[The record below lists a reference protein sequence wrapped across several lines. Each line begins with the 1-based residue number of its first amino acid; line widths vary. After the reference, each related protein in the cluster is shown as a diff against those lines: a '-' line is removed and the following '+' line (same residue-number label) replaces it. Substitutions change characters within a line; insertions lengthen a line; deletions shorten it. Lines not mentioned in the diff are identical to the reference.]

1 MTYSSE
7 LPEQVPLEGPP
18 LDQELFRSVVPSFFG
33 TRDQFCGRQLFC
45 GPGGK
50 QAERASVLSAT
61 HLLLCHPVPNR
72 PQIDGCQFLAGVGGK
87 RLL

>member
-7 LPEQVPLEGPP
+7 LPEQVPLEGLT
-18 LDQELFRSVVPSFFG
+18 LDLSKSVVPNLFG
-33 TRDQFCGRQLFC
+33 TRDQFCGRQFFC

-72 PQIDGCQFLAGVGGK
+72 PQIDGCQFLAGGRGEP
-87 RLL
+87 LL